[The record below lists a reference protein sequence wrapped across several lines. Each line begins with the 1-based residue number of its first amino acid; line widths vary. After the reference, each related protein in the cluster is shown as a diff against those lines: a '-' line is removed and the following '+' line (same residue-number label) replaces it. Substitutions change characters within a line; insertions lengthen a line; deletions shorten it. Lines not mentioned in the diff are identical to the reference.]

1 MSAVSRSGTVTA
13 RAPSLLRLAHQMV
26 GDPGAAADLV
36 ARVVSRQR
44 MRRALAGAD
53 DEVVVAALVRAAL
66 HTRAEVTDGTRLA
79 ALPRRERIAIVLAF
93 AVGWDA
99 TGIAEAMG
107 TTPRRVLA
115 DVRRGLAVAPE
126 QEWRR
131 LLADDGWDIVSGA
144 DIDRRSV
151 TAARRRRS
159 HRRAGLLAAGA
170 ALTLVVGVIDLA
182 VRVVT
187 APPPPPPTAN
197 VDGLLP
203 WPARGPLI
211 RDTRFIHAATS
222 LWSRSPRAPRGR
234 IYVLYAGRVGA
245 GRLAVL
251 QAIGPDRQP
260 QIAVVADH
268 DVTFN
273 NPRLKLDLVEPL
285 PRTDLPVLLV
295 PYDGNLEIPGL
306 TSGPGSRVLQALVA
320 PNIDAVDERSS
331 RAPASQAPRPG
342 FSQQSLR
349 DGLSEPWL
357 DLSGSVPDTAVRA
370 YRHGLVV
377 FTGLVAPTALVPR
390 PASGAQTAPPAA
402 WRGLPAAL
410 DPDVLNDDIL
420 WWEETCHDPA
430 TPVSLV
436 WVGRARA
443 VTSSIRLELVQCAGH
458 RVSARWVDGGGQ
470 GARWIGTTSRE
481 ADAYAVL
488 VLPDSVAPA
497 TVVAVGST
505 EVSAVDIGGVRTRG
519 RVGQETARGGLVPP
533 VAVHGEGGARLR
545 VAFAPLPSPPAG
557 GFVLTPPPQEQ
568 AG

>member
-1 MSAVSRSGTVTA
+1 
-13 RAPSLLRLAHQMV
+13 
-26 GDPGAAADLV
+26 
-36 ARVVSRQR
+36 

-66 HTRAEVTDGTRLA
+66 HTRTVVTDGTRLA
-79 ALPRRERIAIVLAF
+79 ALPRRERVAIVLAF

-99 TGIAEAMG
+99 AGIAEAMG
-107 TTPRRVLA
+107 TTVRRVLA
-115 DVRRGLAVAPE
+115 DVRRGLALAPE

-131 LLADDGWDIVSGA
+131 VLADDGWDIVSGA
-144 DIDRRSV
+144 DMDRRAA

-159 HRRAGLLAAGA
+159 HRLTGLMAAGA
-170 ALTLVVGVIDLA
+170 ALTLAVGVIDAA

-197 VDGLLP
+197 IDGLLP
-203 WPARGPLI
+203 WAPRGPMI
-211 RDTRFIHAATS
+211 RDQGFVTAATS
-222 LWSRSPRAPRGR
+222 LWARSPRAPRSR
-234 IYVLYAGRVGA
+234 VYVLYAGRVGA

-251 QAIGPDRQP
+251 QAIGRDGQP

-320 PNIDAVDERSS
+320 PDIDAVDERSS
-331 RAPASQAPRPG
+331 RAPATQAPRPG
-342 FSQQSLR
+342 FTQQSLR

-377 FTGLVAPTALVPR
+377 FTGLVAPTALLPR
-390 PASGAQTAPPAA
+390 PASGARTPPPAA
-402 WRGLPAAL
+402 WGGLPASL

-420 WWEETCHDPA
+420 WWEQTCHDPA
-430 TPVSLV
+430 APVSLV

-443 VTSSIRLELVQCAGH
+443 VTSAIRLELVQCTGH
-458 RVSARWVDGGGQ
+458 RVTARWVDGGAQ
-470 GARWIGTTSRE
+470 GARWIGTTSLQ

-488 VLPDSVAPA
+488 VLPDSEAPA
-497 TVVAVGST
+497 TVVAVGSSNVS
-505 EVSAVDIGGVRTRG
+505 EVEIAGVPTRG
-519 RVGQETARGGLVPP
+519 RVAQGVARAGLVPP
-533 VAVHGEGGARLR
+533 VAVRGQNGERLR

-557 GFVLTPPPQEQ
+557 GFVLSPPPTEQ